1 MAVTIVATTRM
12 KPERLV
18 DEAATSDERTYAVFT
33 HLSLLAHLLTGGLG
47 IVVAI
52 VMWLVKKDS
61 SPFIDDHGREAINF
75 QITLIIYLIAC
86 AFLVML
92 CGIGVVIMPFV
103 YVLAIVGMIMAVKA
117 ANRGEYFRYP
127 ATIRFLR

>member
-1 MAVTIVATTRM
+1 MATR
-12 KPERLV
+12 PNPDRLV
-18 DEAATSDERTYAVFT
+18 DENATSDERTYAVFT

-52 VMWLVKKDS
+52 IMWLIKRDT

-75 QITLIIYLIAC
+75 QLSLIIYLISC
-86 AFLVML
+86 GFLVIV
-92 CGIGVVIMPFV
+92 CGIGLIIMPFV
-103 YVLAIVGMIMAVKA
+103 YVLAIVGMIMAVMA

-127 ATIRFLR
+127 ATIRFLH